1 MQTQKRWLIGLSVAL
16 VVVYCSL
23 CAFLAGSVA
32 GGLVGGRIGHL
43 IAQKEAPVVRA
54 PRTAIPPAPT
64 RELPGPVPPRRTPPG
79 REMRLAAVVITV
91 APDGPADEAGIRPG
105 DAILAV
111 DDQEVSPTRDLK
123 DIVQDYEP
131 GDRVRLTFLR
141 DGQKEGTRVRL
152 GRRRTDDG
160 DVVAS
165 LGLTYRLAPAMP
177 SW

>member
-1 MQTQKRWLIGLSVAL
+1 MQTQKRWLIGLLVAVSL
-16 VVVYCSL
+16 VNCSL

-32 GGLVGGRIGHL
+32 GGLVGGRIGRL
-43 IAQKEAPVVRA
+43 IAEKEAPVVRA
-54 PRTAIPPAPT
+54 PRTATPPAPT
-64 RELPGPVPPRRTPPG
+64 WELPWPVPPRRTPPG
-79 REMRLAAVVITV
+79 PEMRLAAVVIAV
-91 APDGPADEAGIRPG
+91 VPDSPADEAGIRPG
-105 DAILAV
+105 DMILAV

-123 DIVQDYEP
+123 DIIQDYEP

-141 DGQKEGTRVRL
+141 DGQKEDVRVRL

-165 LGLTYRLAPAMP
+165 LGLTYRLAPVMP